1 MIRKTHELVVLNPI
15 FQVKAFLTYAVSLKE
30 TLDEKTMSHW
40 VSFLMTCISLNIF
53 VDVNKSLV
61 KVLFIKRS
69 DKDHLIG

>member
-15 FQVKAFLTYAVSLKE
+15 FQVKAFLAYAVSLKE

-40 VSFLMTCISLNIF
+40 VSFLMTGISLNIF

-69 DKDHLIG
+69 GKDHLIG